1 MGIVTPME
9 VLAMF
14 WLWLFTVI
22 MGTLI
27 YCAIRLRYEIKHQQ

>member
-1 MGIVTPME
+1 
-9 VLAMF
+9 MF

-27 YCAIRLRYEIKHQQ
+27 YCALRLGYEIKHQ